1 MSLLSTLRAAS
12 WLARDIWP
20 ALQRLVTPP
29 DDDNPDAYAEHLA
42 RVRADALA
50 QREAQTE
57 VTEPLSD
64 CGLGEADEC
73 LCDGRCATD
82 ERICPVDDED
92 EPMAT
97 SDSRERKEF
106 LGPYSVPKEVFAP
119 PSYQHPDRFAQPPS
133 ASGEPAFTAWL
144 ASIDARLAAIQ
155 DHLTS
160 AAPGDTFTPDAA
172 PESPA
177 PDPGAGA
184 GQPGISN
191 LDWALVFV
199 GLEHLTRLSSDPDQW
214 KALSDRIS
222 DALARSK

>member
-1 MSLLSTLRAAS
+1 MTILSTLRAAS
-12 WLARDIWP
+12 YLARDIWP
-20 ALQRLVTPP
+20 ALQRLATPP

-42 RVRADALA
+42 KLRAEALA
-50 QREAQTE
+50 EREAQTE

-73 LCDGRCATD
+73 LCGEDGGLSCDSCRGND
-82 ERICPVDDED
+82 EVQVGTPLLTRVMQLCQP
-92 EPMAT
+92 
-97 SDSRERKEF
+97 
-106 LGPYSVPKEVFAP
+106 
-119 PSYQHPDRFAQPPS
+119 QPPS
-133 ASGEPAFTAWL
+133 AADEPAFTEWL

-191 LDWALVFV
+191 LDWALIFV